1 MSLSHNL
8 SEQALQALI
17 AAINPYAGGNSR
29 LARSLRARLQPRD
42 SKGRWIRTGVNF
54 AVDFKVNGKVYN
66 ANPRSVGPSSR
77 EGFIQV
83 YVPKGDP
90 NIPEGFYE
98 VESGKGEVVIA
109 VLDGPSVASSKTSIT
124 DKNVIDIN
132 SVKRSD
138 APEGWDFKPTED
150 GQNRWV
156 TQDGKVEIVENAE
169 TGKVDLIEDG
179 EKLSEHDQVA
189 LAFAESDRRDVEQ
202 SVVDSSK
209 KVVARLRKNIED
221 APPAEK
227 EAAKEI
233 LDRVLFD
240 DPDYEETLQLNDS
253 NPPNPESM
261 GEGVEISAED
271 LRRMRL
277 SPITGQHLD
286 EDGNFTPERQE
297 LHNQIILEALEGT
310 TPVEEPVQNM
320 NGGGPA
326 SGKGTMT
333 RGANK
338 RLTNYDENSVL
349 VDPDEVKNKFPEVQ
363 AAIER
368 IRNGTATEQ
377 DFNWAGLS
385 HEESSHVAKRIH
397 LAGLERH
404 HNIIYDGTGDGGVK
418 SVREKVKLARDN
430 GYKTVNANYLYL
442 EPDEGM
448 SRAKER
454 EKENFRRVPETVL
467 KNTYN
472 TISTIFPELLKD
484 NIFDTVRLFDNNQ
497 ERGVAAKLI
506 LEQKD
511 GETEVIDQDSY
522 NRFLRAKASD
532 DKQPPEK
539 PVAELPEEGA
549 LPEDFRPKISA
560 DEVTPGTAVIDT
572 DFDVQKIGT
581 FVDVNDPL
589 VPSQLFHVTTNREGV
604 SNSQRLLTTTTD
616 GKGFGGADRNV
627 VSFSGTKE
635 RALQMHA
642 DLEDYVRL
650 RQAQSN
656 TEIFDA
662 VNDFSAKYD
671 IPKQRKDAVLKSLTQ
686 EKDLADGPTRH
697 NAMTQL
703 FNERETA
710 TGIPNPVILDN
721 DSWETMSPDNIA
733 LLSVPKDRV
742 ESTGA
747 AVSYI
752 QSGASPEE
760 FRVHGSVPVK
770 SCTNPSPRTFAV
782 GDPSDPCEDD
792 FEDIDSLTDPDEND
806 VTVAPLE
813 SLTEPQLKTEMFEL
827 QERIQALESRAGDE
841 SVDKEIQR
849 TTERYAE
856 LETELGKR
864 QNNKQVD
871 NKATETVESVTTR
884 INSIDAQI
892 SRRMGRGQGYKD
904 LEERQQKLIA
914 KREALQKGEQVD
926 DREAGQGTDAGAE
939 GTVPRGV
946 AGAPS
951 RSARVERRGDSLR
964 DVSGNVVATRIAEPT
979 NAEALREEGV
989 RVVELFEVDKDQAEF
1004 FRDSF
1009 ELARDSST
1017 YGSSVTLHD
1026 LDYYQQDDVRMFLT
1040 QDGLGGI
1047 VLNGDEIVTGFMHPE
1062 ASDRGQGAIVSMVS
1076 NMVDL
1081 GGRRLDAY
1089 DTVLPGFYAEAGF
1102 RPVARLRWD
1111 DQFAP
1116 DDWDYDLYDRW
1127 NGGRPDIVFMTFDPD
1142 RFGSEYDQSE
1152 GQYVDSYETGPVA
1165 QQRALE
1171 GFDES
1176 KWVQI
1181 REQRRE
1187 RARAR
1192 RMETQQQN
1200 DALKQEDGL
1209 LVGEVPKNDNDKP
1222 KNQALILSP
1231 IGQVVEVTSSNGRK
1245 MRFIKIGRDTW
1256 KRADKPDDHTRYRS
1270 HQIRRDKMEYVKTT
1284 ESDVPSLD
1292 LPPRYYNSFRPVP
1305 YSIPRGSSDEELKRL
1320 RSMYERQADTT
1331 DNSISV
1337 QRAEATVKFI
1347 DRLSARR
1354 EGRTATPRQNTTDR
1368 ANASGSRGRRQNAPL
1383 LENNDPESGSTEA
1396 HVPAKPTPDENGV
1409 TDNPELLANIFDQ
1422 PTLTS
1427 VYLQALT
1434 TGRDS
1439 TMMTFRT
1446 EAEEGVPYTGTQAS
1460 VPIDALRDALQ
1471 LQGVDTNRLVENARI
1486 IRENRASVRDRNPV
1500 TSSDI
1505 QEFTDSQKLM
1515 ENLWGSLRE
1524 LEENLRV
1531 AYITEQ
1537 VDSPRITSLSQRVEA
1552 LRARIAR
1559 LEERGFRLTVP
1570 PEATLV
1576 EVFSWD
1582 NNTEPDIYRPELIMD
1597 ALKARYPDAKLN
1609 DDGELIVGEAEH
1621 TVGDDRFRYEAVI
1634 TRTDDEMFYVYI
1646 RETNLSDENPA
1657 TRSRSLRFDVMR
1669 HSARAINNQAAK
1681 ARDKIF
1687 NTASGSNIHSWF
1699 NDRRRV
1705 SEGRAPKFD
1714 IPDEQGMPHH
1724 VRDQVLT
1731 REALRKIEEATS
1743 EEGITEEMIGVLYN
1757 YIRSF
1762 GNDTG
1767 VMQALYSTFNLDVP
1781 TLNRF
1786 VDAVN
1791 QHIYERDGLNSF
1803 SLWESDN
1810 GTPLAEG
1817 DLVTYTGNE
1826 RQRGYESLS
1835 GKRFIVRIRGLEH
1848 RSDGYSY
1855 TDYLQVQA
1863 VDENN
1868 NPLPGTDGNFRWV
1881 SSHNLRL
1888 DRTSGNT
1895 DGSERTGVGAI
1906 SMPLPVLTTR
1916 AGNRYAGQ
1924 GRLNEVAPYVSEYDR
1939 DTLASPTVDIDGVQ
1953 YPVQAS
1959 RQSLLGPDL
1968 ANDTARPREV
1978 QQGDFLM
1985 HFDPETSSRRLVEVV
2000 NTETL
2005 ENGNIRL
2012 TTVEPV
2018 NRTSAKVSQ
2027 TEFGPDELSLD
2038 IYRYDPNFTPDE
2050 ETLTTA
2056 HVGRIAD
2063 AVRGVNLDELSREAR
2078 STIARLL
2085 NYDLDSKDLTINE
2098 YREALAELLN
2108 SRTDEGLIGQVSVAD
2123 ARRALDVAMNRGLP
2137 TQDARN
2143 NIQAVYTVAAQRAA
2157 QIGANTGRAT
2167 TPAGRVPVA
2176 STTPSTTSID
2186 PNSIQRGPFSDEDG
2200 VVAGLTK
2207 EKFVELITGVG
2218 SPLSES
2224 ERQEELKRI
2233 ILSSV
2238 GGKQYGSVLTL
2249 SDFTFNFSGRR
2260 FSWSAKAVDPNKTDP
2275 SGSGGPLKVAR
2286 VSRSYY
2292 MTSLGG
2298 AEVLDVHHNH
2308 VFIDIPEYKRDG
2320 FATEFYQVSDNFY
2333 NSLVDI
2339 NTIQTVQDGSYAWGA
2354 ANFTWNPDYGRSGI
2368 SEIRSRL
2375 LAEANKYE
2383 TSNPVVAKKLQ
2394 DLAKRLNKR
2403 NMLAEDYPDPIDIAG
2418 LLDPDDAERR
2428 EEHSRA
2434 NNGDMKGYKTLGRRM
2449 LQGTNWYGI
2458 RYINSDLDPRP
2469 ENRKAKKTLREQ
2481 QKEKAKKDAE
2491 EFEKGEKAKKEAE
2504 ERQKSQSGPP
2514 QGRTITSLSDVT
2526 NAVPGDVINVTEP
2539 GYEAVYV
2546 RQEDGTWDAIFYGS
2560 DSYSF
2565 RSAYD
2570 DDDLDIVDGFSGDIM
2585 SAQIFTTPEAQEY
2598 FSQYAAGTLKVD
2610 NPTRE
2615 TVEKALRDGDLFTME
2630 AIYRG
2635 NLTNNG
2641 KFGRD
2646 NFTLKVNT
2654 SRMESRG
2661 TDYDVYE
2668 VGGDILN
2675 ENGQRVGPFRREIR
2689 MKPDGTLEMYHG
2701 IVKIEDDRY
2710 KRSGFGKDFTQQS
2723 EALYRQM
2730 GVDSIKLQ
2738 TAWEGSYFWAMQDYE
2753 WDLEYAGG
2761 SKYDILSGV
2770 PAALQN
2776 ALDRTR
2782 LLVPPRPKDV
2792 AALQDIIDRM
2802 AGLEIDDPNFPSP
2815 REIAMLKSEDPSE
2828 NDDGNGGS
2836 GGWMQTILKN
2846 TGWHGRKE
2854 FKAEDPPSG
2863 SSTAGD
2869 DGSGTIALEQ
2879 TSYQA
2884 DTPSPLSEEQEDAL
2898 QWYTDGGFDA
2908 TNRALRQGETVS
2920 PEDKKKIDELLG
2932 LIRSSKTTGPLSVYR
2947 GRPSAN
2953 AERASELLNLSP
2965 GDEFT
2970 DSGVVSTSL
2979 DPERAK
2985 FYANMDITDTQAR
2998 AVVKINV
3005 PEGSN
3010 AYLVPDEFATYNSD
3024 KEVLL
3029 PPGSTFRVTNV
3040 SSKDGIRYIEADL
3053 VPPKGGEGGEDS
3065 VGGGS
3070 SDGPPLSVKD
3080 FEDVIP
3086 FLSSRESAILAT
3098 YPDGDLPPRAIAM
3111 LELKRKVLTQS
3122 WEVLRDVGNKNDIS
3136 FATLEDGTEV
3146 VIGQYPGRLITN
3158 DPEALKDYQLETV
3171 ATELLVSRFFESLGI
3186 DDVVAVELEIDGT
3199 PTLVRTSFPS
3209 DSNLFPLDSS
3219 LIDYEN
3225 VREIGLFD
3233 FLHGNVDRN
3242 ATNMLSQGTRMLPI
3256 DHTAEFMMGRWVDP
3270 RWRANQRPDTD
3281 DTTLEKVINEDSRLD
3296 RTRFDSDYPRE
3307 VIYIEPS
3314 NFIRLFVASN
3324 TPSSKWDSTWGERD
3338 RYKNL
3343 FSREELESV
3352 NQKLIDLRAMYE
3364 AMGFLDYYNDTIL
3377 KRMNVLL
3384 GVSR

>member
-1 MSLSHNL
+1 MSLGPEIL
-8 SEQALQALI
+8 RALL

-29 LARSLRARLQPRD
+29 LARSLRARNQPRD
-42 SKGRWIRTGVNF
+42 SEGRWVRTGVSI
-54 AVDFKVNGKVYN
+54 AIDFSIGGKVYRVN
-66 ANPRSVGPSSR
+66 VRSVGASSR
-77 EGFIQV
+77 KGFV
-83 YVPKGDP
+83 WTYVPKGTP
-90 NIPEGFYE
+90 NIPSGFYE
-98 VESGKGEVVIA
+98 VESNKTKIVKA
-109 VLDGPSVASSKTSIT
+109 VLSQPTTTPSKTSIT
-124 DKNVIDIN
+124 DKNVVDLE
-132 SVKRSD
+132 SVNRSD
-138 APEGWDFKPTED
+138 APEGWDYSPTED
-150 GQNRWV
+150 GRDRWV
-156 TQDGKVEIVENAE
+156 SQDGKLEIAENPQ
-169 TGKVDLIEDG
+169 TGNFELSENG
-179 EKLSEHDQVA
+179 EKVSEHEE
-189 LAFAESDRRDVEQ
+189 LAYAFRESDRRDVEQ
-202 SVVDSSK
+202 SVTKRDK
-209 KVVARLRKNIED
+209 EVVARLRQNVENAKTAKD
-221 APPAEK
+221 STPANVERA
-227 EAAKEI
+227 EEY
-233 LDRVLFD
+233 LDQVLFD
-240 DPDYEETLQLNDS
+240 DPDSKHEVLGLVDS
-253 NPPNPESM
+253 TAPNPESM

-277 SPITGQHLD
+277 SPITSQHLD
-286 EDGNFTPERQE
+286 EDGNFTPERLE

-454 EKENFRRVPETVL
+454 EKENYRKVPETVL
-467 KNTYN
+467 KNTYD
-472 TISTIFPELLKD
+472 TISTIFPQLLED

-497 ERGVAAKLI
+497 DRGVAAKLI

-532 DKQPPEK
+532 GEQPPAT

-549 LPEDFRPKISA
+549 LPDDFRPNISA
-560 DEVTPGTAVIDT
+560 DEVTPGTAVVDT
-572 DFDVQKIGT
+572 DFDVQKVGT
-581 FVDVNDPL
+581 FIDINDSR
-589 VPSQLFHVTTNREGV
+589 VPPELFHVTTNREGV
-604 SNSQRLLTTTTD
+604 SNSQRLRTTTAD

-635 RALQMHA
+635 KALQMHA

-656 TEIFDA
+656 TEIFNA

-671 IPKQRKDAVLKSLTQ
+671 IPKERKDAVLKSLTQ

-697 NAMTQL
+697 SAMTQL

-710 TGIPNPVILDN
+710 TGIPNPVIFDN

-747 AVSYI
+747 AVSYL

-760 FRVHGSVPVK
+760 FRVHGSIPVK

-782 GDPSDPCEDD
+782 NDPSDPCEDD
-792 FEDIDSLTDPDEND
+792 FVDIDSITDPDEDD

-813 SLTEPQLKTEMFEL
+813 SLTEPQLTAEMFEL
-827 QERIQALESRAGDE
+827 QERLEALQSRPGEE

-849 TTERYAE
+849 MTERYAE

-864 QNNKQVD
+864 QSNKQVD
-871 NKATETVESVTTR
+871 NTTAWTVESITTS
-884 INSIDAQI
+884 ISSIDAQI
-892 SRRMGRGQGYKD
+892 SRRMDQGRGYKD
-904 LEERQQKLIA
+904 LEERQQNLIA
-914 KREALQKGEQVD
+914 KREALQKGKQVD
-926 DREAGQGTDAGAE
+926 DTEETGQGTDGGTE

-946 AGAPS
+946 AGASS

-964 DVSGNVVATRIAEPT
+964 DVSGNVVATRISEPT

-989 RVVELFEVDKDQAEF
+989 RVVELFEVDKEQAEF

-1009 ELARDSST
+1009 ELAREAST

-1026 LDYYQQDDVRMFLT
+1026 LEYYQQDGVRMFLT
-1040 QDGLGGI
+1040 QDGLGGV
-1047 VLNGDEIVTGFMHPE
+1047 VLNGDEIVTGFMHPD

-1102 RPVARLRWD
+1102 RPVARLRWN

-1142 RFGSEYDQSE
+1142 RFGSKYDQSE

-1209 LVGEVPKNDNDKP
+1209 LVGEVPKNENDKP
-1222 KNQALILSP
+1222 NNQALILSP
-1231 IGQVVEVTSSNGRK
+1231 IGQVVEVTSRNGRK
-1245 MRFIKIGRDTW
+1245 MRFIKIGRDVW

-1270 HQIRRDKMEYVKTT
+1270 HQIRRDKVEYVKAT

-1305 YSIPRGSSDEELKRL
+1305 YSIPRGTTDEELKRL

-1337 QRAEATVKFI
+1337 QRAEATVNFI
-1347 DRLSARR
+1347 DRLVARR
-1354 EGRTATPRQNTTDR
+1354 EGRTATPRENTSTR

-1396 HVPAKPTPDENGV
+1396 HVPTKPTPDENGV
-1409 TDNPELLANIFDQ
+1409 TDNPEILADIFDRY
-1422 PTLTS
+1422 TLTQ

-1434 TGRDS
+1434 TGNSS

-1446 EAEEGVPYTGTQAS
+1446 EAERGVPYSGTQAS
-1460 VPIDALRDALQ
+1460 TPITAIRDALQ
-1471 LQGVDTNRLVENARI
+1471 LQGVDTNRLVENARVM
-1486 IRENRASVRDRNPV
+1486 RDTRSANRNSTPV
-1500 TSSDI
+1500 TPSDI

-1515 ENLWGSLRE
+1515 ENSWGSLRR

-1531 AYITEQ
+1531 AHLTEP

-1552 LRARIAR
+1552 LRARIIR

-1570 PEATLV
+1570 PTAELV
-1576 EVFSWD
+1576 EGFNWD

-1621 TVGDDRFRYEAVI
+1621 TVGGNRFRYEAII

-1646 RETNLSDENPA
+1646 RETNLSDENPE

-1669 HSARAINNQAAK
+1669 HSARAVNNQAAK

-1687 NTASGSNIHSWF
+1687 NTNAGSNIHSWF
-1699 NDRRRV
+1699 NDPRRV
-1705 SEGRAPKFD
+1705 REGRAPKFD
-1714 IPDEQGMPHH
+1714 IPDNQGMPHH

-1743 EEGITEEMIGVLYN
+1743 EDGITEEMIGVLYN

-1826 RQRGYESLS
+1826 RQRGHENLS

-1868 NPLPGTDGNFRWV
+1868 NPLLGTDGNFRWV

-1895 DGSERTGVGAI
+1895 DGSERTGTGAI

-1924 GRLNEVAPYVSEYDR
+1924 GRLNQVAPYVSEYDR
-1939 DTLASPTVDIDGVQ
+1939 DTLASPTVDIDGVK
-1953 YPVQAS
+1953 YSVQSS
-1959 RQSLLGPDL
+1959 RQSLIGPDL
-1968 ANDTARPREV
+1968 ANIYAQPKDLQT
-1978 QQGDFLM
+1978 GDFIM
-1985 HFDPETSSRRLVEVV
+1985 HFDPATSSRRLVEVV
-2000 NTETL
+2000 NIETL
-2005 ENGNIRL
+2005 DSGNFKV
-2012 TTVEPV
+2012 TTVEPI

-2027 TEFGPDELSLD
+2027 TEFSPDGQALD
-2038 IYRYDPNFTPDE
+2038 IYRFDPNFTPDE
-2050 ETLTTA
+2050 ETLTSA

-2063 AVRGVNLDELSREAR
+2063 AVRGVNLGDLSREAR

-2085 NYDLDSKDLTINE
+2085 NYDLDSEDLTIDQ
-2098 YREALAELLN
+2098 YREAMAELLN
-2108 SRTDEGLIGQVSVAD
+2108 SRTDEGLIGQVTVAE

-2137 TQDARN
+2137 NQDARN
-2143 NIQAVYTVAAQRAA
+2143 NIQTVSTAATQRGA
-2157 QIGANTGRAT
+2157 QIGVNTGST
-2167 TPAGRVPVA
+2167 TNPTGGVPVA
-2176 STTPSTTSID
+2176 STTPQNT
-2186 PNSIQRGPFSDEDG
+2186 PAGYERGPYGLDAG
-2200 VVAGLTK
+2200 VIDNVDRNVWLALLK
-2207 EKFVELITGVG
+2207 QRDLDKK
-2218 SPLSES
+2218 
-2224 ERQEELKRI
+2224 RQEFDKI
-2233 ILSSV
+2233 IQASV
-2238 GGKQYGSVLTL
+2238 GNKIFGTTFSLRFED
-2249 SDFTFNFSGRR
+2249 SDIRAR
-2260 FSWSAKAVDPNKTDP
+2260 SAQWYAKIVDPTTGRDVGKVVRTYKLLT
-2275 SGSGGPLKVAR
+2275 GGLI
-2286 VSRSYY
+2286 
-2292 MTSLGG
+2292 
-2298 AEVLDVHHNH
+2298 DVHHDYVWFNAGTNATGT
-2308 VFIDIPEYKRDG
+2308 G
-2320 FATEFYQVSDNFY
+2320 FATEFYDVSDNFY
-2333 NSLVDI
+2333 ESVGVDL
-2339 NTIQTVQDGSYAWGA
+2339 NTIQAAKDGSYTWGA
-2354 ANFTWNPDYGRSGI
+2354 ANFTWNPEEFSSNKLAI
-2368 SEIRSRL
+2368 MTIKARL
-2375 LAEANKYE
+2375 EDEATKYDA
-2383 TSNPVVAKKLQ
+2383 SDPVTATRLRDLSARLGSPATLTVAQ
-2394 DLAKRLNKR
+2394 MNE
-2403 NMLAEDYPDPIDIAG
+2403 EDYPDPIDLAS
-2418 LLDPDDAERR
+2418 LRDPDDAQRR
-2428 EEHSRA
+2428 AEYSRL
-2434 NNGDMKGYKTLGRRM
+2434 NNGDMKGYQTLGRRI
-2449 LQGTNWYGI
+2449 LTSSNWFGV
-2458 RYINSDLDPRP
+2458 RYLNPTLDPRP
-2469 ENRKAKKTLREQ
+2469 ESRKNKKSLPQ
-2481 QKEKAKKDAE
+2481 IQKEASKQLKQSEDSKNIEEIEKTKKFPE
-2491 EFEKGEKAKKEAE
+2491 SK
-2504 ERQKSQSGPP
+2504 SGPP
-2514 QGRTITSLSDVT
+2514 QGRTITSLSDVS
-2526 NAVPGDVINVTEP
+2526 NASPGDIIQVTEP
-2539 GYEAVYV
+2539 GYEMIYRKEA
-2546 RQEDGTWDAIFYGS
+2546 DGTWDILIYNG
-2560 DSYSF
+2560 DSSTT
-2565 RSAYD
+2565 RSNFD

-2585 SAQIFTTPEAQEY
+2585 SAVIFTTPEAQEY
-2598 FSQYAAGTLKVD
+2598 FSKYSSGTIRLD

-2615 TVEKALRDGDLFTME
+2615 TIEKALRSGDLVTME
-2630 AIYRG
+2630 ALYRG
-2635 NLTNNG
+2635 NLLDNG
-2641 KFGRD
+2641 QTTFGRE
-2646 NFTLKVNT
+2646 NFTLRVNS

-2661 TDYDVYE
+2661 TDDDVYE

-2675 ENGQRVGPFRREIR
+2675 ESGQRIGPFRREIR
-2689 MKPDGTLEMYHG
+2689 MRPDGRLEMHHG
-2701 IVKIEDDRY
+2701 ILKIEDDRY
-2710 KRSGFGKDFTQQS
+2710 KRTGFGTDFTKQS

-2730 GVDSIKLQ
+2730 GVDLIRLHS
-2738 TAWEGSYFWAMQDYE
+2738 AWDGSYFWAMQDYE
-2753 WDLEYAGG
+2753 WDLEHDFG
-2761 SKYDILSGV
+2761 SKYSILSGV
-2770 PAALQN
+2770 PGALQ
-2776 ALDRTR
+2776 AELDRARTS
-2782 LLVPPRPKDV
+2782 VPPRPRDV
-2792 AALQDIIDRM
+2792 AKLEALIDRM

-2815 REIAMLKSEDPSE
+2815 REIAMMKSEDPSL
-2828 NDDGNGGS
+2828 NDDGNGGD
-2836 GGWMQTILKN
+2836 GGWMQKILNN
-2846 TGWHGRKE
+2846 TGWYGK
-2854 FKAEDPPSG
+2854 
-2863 SSTAGD
+2863 
-2869 DGSGTIALEQ
+2869 
-2879 TSYQA
+2879 
-2884 DTPSPLSEEQEDAL
+2884 
-2898 QWYTDGGFDA
+2898 
-2908 TNRALRQGETVS
+2908 
-2920 PEDKKKIDELLG
+2920 
-2932 LIRSSKTTGPLSVYR
+2932 
-2947 GRPSAN
+2947 
-2953 AERASELLNLSP
+2953 
-2965 GDEFT
+2965 
-2970 DSGVVSTSL
+2970 
-2979 DPERAK
+2979 
-2985 FYANMDITDTQAR
+2985 
-2998 AVVKINV
+2998 
-3005 PEGSN
+3005 
-3010 AYLVPDEFATYNSD
+3010 
-3024 KEVLL
+3024 
-3029 PPGSTFRVTNV
+3029 
-3040 SSKDGIRYIEADL
+3040 
-3053 VPPKGGEGGEDS
+3053 
-3065 VGGGS
+3065 
-3070 SDGPPLSVKD
+3070 KD
-3080 FEDVIP
+3080 F
-3086 FLSSRESAILAT
+3086 S
-3098 YPDGDLPPRAIAM
+3098 
-3111 LELKRKVLTQS
+3111 
-3122 WEVLRDVGNKNDIS
+3122 
-3136 FATLEDGTEV
+3136 
-3146 VIGQYPGRLITN
+3146 
-3158 DPEALKDYQLETV
+3158 
-3171 ATELLVSRFFESLGI
+3171 
-3186 DDVVAVELEIDGT
+3186 
-3199 PTLVRTSFPS
+3199 
-3209 DSNLFPLDSS
+3209 
-3219 LIDYEN
+3219 
-3225 VREIGLFD
+3225 
-3233 FLHGNVDRN
+3233 
-3242 ATNMLSQGTRMLPI
+3242 
-3256 DHTAEFMMGRWVDP
+3256 
-3270 RWRANQRPDTD
+3270 
-3281 DTTLEKVINEDSRLD
+3281 
-3296 RTRFDSDYPRE
+3296 
-3307 VIYIEPS
+3307 
-3314 NFIRLFVASN
+3314 
-3324 TPSSKWDSTWGERD
+3324 
-3338 RYKNL
+3338 
-3343 FSREELESV
+3343 
-3352 NQKLIDLRAMYE
+3352 
-3364 AMGFLDYYNDTIL
+3364 
-3377 KRMNVLL
+3377 
-3384 GVSR
+3384 

>member
-1 MSLSHNL
+1 VSLSHNL

-132 SVKRSD
+132 SVNRSD

-202 SVVDSSK
+202 SVVASSK

-892 SRRMGRGQGYKD
+892 SRRMDRGQGYKD

-926 DREAGQGTDAGAE
+926 DRQTGQGTDAGAE

-1009 ELARDSST
+1009 ELARNSST

-1396 HVPAKPTPDENGV
+1396 HVPTKPTPDENGV
-1409 TDNPELLANIFDQ
+1409 TDNPELLADIYDRY
-1422 PTLTS
+1422 TLTT

-1434 TGRDS
+1434 AGRDS

-1446 EAEEGVPYTGTQAS
+1446 EAEKGVPYTGTQAS
-1460 VPIDALRDALQ
+1460 VPITAIRDALQ

-1486 IRENRASVRDRNPV
+1486 IRENRASVRDRNSV
-1500 TSSDI
+1500 TPSDI

-1515 ENLWGSLRE
+1515 ENLWGSLRQ

-1531 AYITEQ
+1531 AYITER

-1576 EVFSWD
+1576 EGFSWD
-1582 NNTEPDIYRPELIMD
+1582 DNTEPDIYRPELIMD

-1621 TVGDDRFRYEAVI
+1621 TVGGNRFRYEAVI

-1657 TRSRSLRFDVMR
+1657 TRSRSFRFDVMR

-1681 ARDKIF
+1681 AREKIF

-1699 NDRRRV
+1699 NDPRRRR
-1705 SEGRAPKFD
+1705 EGREPKFD
-1714 IPDEQGMPHH
+1714 VPDEQGMPHH

-1826 RQRGYESLS
+1826 RQRGYENLS

-1939 DTLASPTVDIDGVQ
+1939 DTLASPTVDIDGIQ

-1968 ANDTARPREV
+1968 ANVIARPRQV

-1985 HFDPETSSRRLVEVV
+1985 HFDPETGSRRLVEVV

-2085 NYDLDSKDLTINE
+2085 SYDLDSEDLTINE

-2143 NIQAVYTVAAQRAA
+2143 NIQAVSNAGTQRGA
-2157 QIGANTGRAT
+2157 QIGANTGQTT
-2167 TPAGRVPVA
+2167 TPTGPVPVSSA
-2176 STTPSTTSID
+2176 SRPRNTVAGYE
-2186 PNSIQRGPFSDEDG
+2186 NGPYGPEDG
-2200 VVAGLTK
+2200 TLDGMDRDAFEALLRMPDGVAKTKAFNKLVKTVLFAKIYGTQFALEFVPRSQWRNGLSLNRG
-2207 EKFVELITGVG
+2207 ELGWQANI
-2218 SPLSES
+2218 
-2224 ERQEELKRI
+2224 
-2233 ILSSV
+2233 
-2238 GGKQYGSVLTL
+2238 
-2249 SDFTFNFSGRR
+2249 
-2260 FSWSAKAVDPNKTDP
+2260 VDPATGQKVGFVHRTYRFAANPIDP
-2275 SGSGGPLKVAR
+2275 SGDDVI
-2286 VSRSYY
+2286 
-2292 MTSLGG
+2292 
-2298 AEVLDVHHNH
+2298 DVHHDY
-2308 VFIDIPEYKRDG
+2308 VWFTDSSATGTG
-2320 FATEFYQVSDNFY
+2320 FATDFYYVSDNFY
-2333 NSLVDI
+2333 ESTGVDI
-2339 NTIQTVQDGSYAWGA
+2339 NTIGTARDGSYTWGL
-2354 ANFTWNPDYGRSGI
+2354 ANFTWNSTVNIHNIMRKLYDKAD
-2368 SEIRSRL
+2368 E
-2375 LAEANKYE
+2375 YE
-2383 TSNPVVAKKLQ
+2383 PSDPVTATKLR
-2394 DLAKRLNKR
+2394 DLAVRLGAPAGTESLTGPARGRALIDAQYNLDLR
-2403 NMLAEDYPDPIDIAG
+2403 YVQTSPDYPDPVDISS
-2418 LLDPDDAERR
+2418 LLDPNDAQKRAEHERAQALLPEGQR
-2428 EEHSRA
+2428 TR
-2434 NNGDMKGYKTLGRRM
+2434 YKTLGREIM
-2449 LQGTNWYGI
+2449 EGTGWSGI
-2458 RYINSDLDPRP
+2458 RYLNPALDPRP
-2469 ENRKAKKTLREQ
+2469 DNRKNKKSAQQIAIEESAKKKDEAEKTVAVEKLK
-2481 QKEKAKKDAE
+2481 KETEDAE
-2491 EFEKGEKAKKEAE
+2491 EA
-2504 ERQKSQSGPP
+2504 QKSKSGRP

-2526 NAVPGDVINVTEP
+2526 NAAPGDVINVTEP

-2560 DSYSF
+2560 DSNPF

-2646 NFTLKVNT
+2646 NFTLRVNS
-2654 SRMESRG
+2654 SRIESQG
-2661 TDYDVYE
+2661 TDDDVYE

-2675 ENGQRVGPFRREIR
+2675 ENGQRIGPFRRKIR
-2689 MKPDGTLEMYHG
+2689 MRPDGKLEIYHG
-2701 IVKIEDDRY
+2701 ILKIEDDRY
-2710 KRSGFGKDFTQQS
+2710 KRSGFGKDFTKQS
-2723 EALYRQM
+2723 EALYKQM
-2730 GVDSIKLQ
+2730 GVDLIRLHS
-2738 TAWEGSYFWAMQDYE
+2738 AWDGSYFWAMQDYE
-2753 WDLEYAGG
+2753 WDLEHDNG
-2761 SKYDILSGV
+2761 SKYSILSGV
-2770 PAALQN
+2770 PGALQEE
-2776 ALDRTR
+2776 LDRARTSD
-2782 LLVPPRPKDV
+2782 PPRPKDV
-2792 AALQDIIDRM
+2792 AKLEALIDRM
-2802 AGLEIDDPNFPSP
+2802 AGLDIDDPNFPSP
-2815 REIAMLKSEDPSE
+2815 REIAMLKSQDPSL
-2828 NDDGNGGS
+2828 NDDGNGGD
-2836 GGWMQTILKN
+2836 GAWMQKILKN

-2854 FKAEDPPSG
+2854 
-2863 SSTAGD
+2863 
-2869 DGSGTIALEQ
+2869 
-2879 TSYQA
+2879 
-2884 DTPSPLSEEQEDAL
+2884 LS
-2898 QWYTDGGFDA
+2898 
-2908 TNRALRQGETVS
+2908 
-2920 PEDKKKIDELLG
+2920 
-2932 LIRSSKTTGPLSVYR
+2932 
-2947 GRPSAN
+2947 
-2953 AERASELLNLSP
+2953 
-2965 GDEFT
+2965 
-2970 DSGVVSTSL
+2970 
-2979 DPERAK
+2979 
-2985 FYANMDITDTQAR
+2985 
-2998 AVVKINV
+2998 
-3005 PEGSN
+3005 
-3010 AYLVPDEFATYNSD
+3010 
-3024 KEVLL
+3024 
-3029 PPGSTFRVTNV
+3029 
-3040 SSKDGIRYIEADL
+3040 
-3053 VPPKGGEGGEDS
+3053 
-3065 VGGGS
+3065 
-3070 SDGPPLSVKD
+3070 
-3080 FEDVIP
+3080 
-3086 FLSSRESAILAT
+3086 
-3098 YPDGDLPPRAIAM
+3098 
-3111 LELKRKVLTQS
+3111 
-3122 WEVLRDVGNKNDIS
+3122 
-3136 FATLEDGTEV
+3136 
-3146 VIGQYPGRLITN
+3146 
-3158 DPEALKDYQLETV
+3158 
-3171 ATELLVSRFFESLGI
+3171 
-3186 DDVVAVELEIDGT
+3186 
-3199 PTLVRTSFPS
+3199 
-3209 DSNLFPLDSS
+3209 
-3219 LIDYEN
+3219 
-3225 VREIGLFD
+3225 
-3233 FLHGNVDRN
+3233 
-3242 ATNMLSQGTRMLPI
+3242 
-3256 DHTAEFMMGRWVDP
+3256 
-3270 RWRANQRPDTD
+3270 
-3281 DTTLEKVINEDSRLD
+3281 
-3296 RTRFDSDYPRE
+3296 
-3307 VIYIEPS
+3307 
-3314 NFIRLFVASN
+3314 
-3324 TPSSKWDSTWGERD
+3324 
-3338 RYKNL
+3338 
-3343 FSREELESV
+3343 
-3352 NQKLIDLRAMYE
+3352 
-3364 AMGFLDYYNDTIL
+3364 
-3377 KRMNVLL
+3377 
-3384 GVSR
+3384 

>member
-29 LARSLRARLQPRD
+29 LARSIRARLQPRD
-42 SKGRWIRTGVNF
+42 KRGRWVRTGVNF
-54 AVDFKVNGKVYN
+54 AVDFKVNGRVYN

-132 SVKRSD
+132 SVNRTD

-150 GQNRWV
+150 GRNRWV

-202 SVVDSSK
+202 SVVASSK

-277 SPITGQHLD
+277 SPITSQHLD

-792 FEDIDSLTDPDEND
+792 FEDPDALFDPDEND

-813 SLTEPQLKTEMFEL
+813 SLTRSQILTEMFEL
-827 QERIQALESRAGDE
+827 QQKIEVLEARRGDE
-841 SVDKEIQR
+841 SDDKEIQR
-849 TTERYAE
+849 IAERYDE
-856 LETELGKR
+856 LKTEVNKRNETEE
-864 QNNKQVD
+864 VD
-871 NKATETVESVTTR
+871 NTTPWTVESITTSISSVDAR
-884 INSIDAQI
+884 IG
-892 SRRMGRGQGYKD
+892 RRMRNGSDYVD
-904 LEERQQKLIA
+904 LQERKQHLIEIQE
-914 KREALQKGEQVD
+914 KLQKGEQVD
-926 DREAGQGTDAGAE
+926 DTEETEADGGTE
-939 GTVPRGV
+939 GTVPNGV

-964 DVSGNVVATRIAEPT
+964 DVSGNVVATRISEPSLAE
-979 NAEALREEGV
+979 ELREKGV
-989 RVVELFEVDKDQAEF
+989 QVVELFEVDKEQAEL
-1004 FRDSF
+1004 FRDS
-1009 ELARDSST
+1009 LVISSEANEF
-1017 YGSSVTLHD
+1017 GGSVTVYD
-1026 LDYYQQDDVRMFLT
+1026 LDYYQQDGVRMFIT
-1040 QDGLGGI
+1040 QDGLGG
-1047 VLNGDEIVTGFMHPE
+1047 VALNGDEIVSGFMHPD
-1062 ASDRGQGAIVSMVS
+1062 ATDRGQGAVISMVS
-1076 NMVDL
+1076 SMVDQ
-1081 GGRRLDAY
+1081 GGRRLEAF
-1089 DTVLPGFYAEAGF
+1089 DTVLPGNYSIAGF

-1111 DQFAP
+1111 NEQKP
-1116 DDWDYDLYDRW
+1116 DGWDFNLYNRW
-1127 NGGRPDIVFMTFDPD
+1127 NNGKPDVVFMAYDPE
-1142 RFGSEYDQSE
+1142 RFGSKYDPAEGEYIEDYSAGE
-1152 GQYVDSYETGPVA
+1152 VA
-1165 QQRALE
+1165 QRQALDSL
-1171 GFDES
+1171 DES
-1176 KWVQI
+1176 RRAQI
-1181 REQRRE
+1181 LEQRRE
-1187 RARAR
+1187 RARVR
-1192 RMETQQQN
+1192 RTETQQQN

-1209 LVGEVPKNDNDKP
+1209 LVGEVPKNENDKP

-1231 IGQVVEVTSSNGRK
+1231 IGQVVEVTSRNGRK
-1245 MRFIKIGRDTW
+1245 MRFIKIARDTW
-1256 KRADKPDDHTRYRS
+1256 KRTDKPDDHTRYRS

-1305 YSIPRGSSDEELKRL
+1305 YSIPRSSSDEELKRL

-1337 QRAEATVKFI
+1337 KRAEATVQFI
-1347 DRLSARR
+1347 DRLIARR
-1354 EGRTATPRQNTTDR
+1354 EGRTVSPRQNTTTS
-1368 ANASGSRGRRQNAPL
+1368 ANTSGSRGRRQNAPL

-1396 HVPAKPTPDENGV
+1396 HVPTKPTPDENGV
-1409 TDNPELLANIFDQ
+1409 TDNPELLADIYDRY
-1422 PTLTS
+1422 TLTT

-1434 TGRDS
+1434 AGRDS
-1439 TMMTFRT
+1439 TTMTFRT
-1446 EAEEGVPYTGTQAS
+1446 EAEKGVPYSGTQAS
-1460 VPIDALRDALQ
+1460 VPITAIRDALQ

-1486 IRENRASVRDRNPV
+1486 IRENRASVRDRTPV
-1500 TSSDI
+1500 TAADVTTHLTR
-1505 QEFTDSQKLM
+1505 QEEL
-1515 ENLWGSLRE
+1515 ENLYRTKKALEADEILATLTEPAGSSRRTSIRDRLESINNRIRRLE
-1524 LEENLRV
+1524 LEGFR
-1531 AYITEQ
+1531 ITEMPSA
-1537 VDSPRITSLSQRVEA
+1537 DSIE
-1552 LRARIAR
+1552 
-1559 LEERGFRLTVP
+1559 GFVWNSST
-1570 PEATLV
+1570 T
-1576 EVFSWD
+1576 
-1582 NNTEPDIYRPELIMD
+1582 PDIYRPELIME
-1597 ALKARYPDAKLN
+1597 ALRGYYPNATLN
-1609 DDGELIVGEAEH
+1609 DDGELVIGAVEH
-1621 TVGDDRFRYEAVI
+1621 PVILDGVPARFKYEAII
-1634 TRTDDEMFYVYI
+1634 TRTDDQQFYTYI

-1657 TRSRSLRFDVMR
+1657 TRSRSMRFGNMR
-1669 HSARAINNQAAK
+1669 HSARAVNSEAAK
-1681 ARDKIF
+1681 ALAKIS
-1687 NTASGSNIHSWF
+1687 NTAKRSNIHSWF
-1699 NDRRRV
+1699 NDPRRRREG
-1705 SEGRAPKFD
+1705 SEPKFD

-1724 VRDQVLT
+1724 VRDRVLT
-1731 REALRKIEEATS
+1731 RESILKIQAAVSEAD
-1743 EEGITEEMIGVLYN
+1743 ITEEMIGTLYN
-1757 YIRSF
+1757 YLRDF
-1762 GNDTG
+1762 GSDTG
-1767 VMQALYSTFNLDVP
+1767 VLQALYSSFGLDVP
-1781 TLNRF
+1781 TLNKF
-1786 VDAVN
+1786 VDEVN
-1791 QHIYERDGLNSF
+1791 QHVHERDGVSRFSF
-1803 SLWESDN
+1803 WESNN

-1817 DLVTYTGNE
+1817 DLVTYVGDP
-1826 RQRGYESLS
+1826 RQRGYDRLA
-1835 GKRFIVRIRGLEH
+1835 GRQAIVKIRSLEH
-1848 RSDGYSY
+1848 TSNNYTY
-1855 TDYLQVQA
+1855 TDYVQIQLLNA
-1863 VDENN
+1863 D
-1868 NPLPGTDGNFRWV
+1868 GTPDDSEEYV
-1881 SSHNLRL
+1881 VASSHNFRL
-1888 DRTSGNT
+1888 ERTLGNT
-1895 DGSERTGVGAI
+1895 DGSERIGPNAI

-1916 AGNRYAGQ
+1916 AANRYAGR
-1924 GRLNEVAPYVSEYDR
+1924 GRLGDVAPFVTEFDR
-1939 DTLASPTVDIDGVQ
+1939 DTLASPTVEIDGVQ

-1968 ANDTARPREV
+1968 ANIYARPRDL
-1978 QQGDFLM
+1978 QTGDLIM
-1985 HFDPETSSRRLVEVV
+1985 HFDPATSSRRLVEVV
-2000 NTETL
+2000 NIETL
-2005 ENGNIRL
+2005 DNGNFKV
-2012 TTVEPV
+2012 TTVEPI
-2018 NRTSAKVSQ
+2018 NLASAKVSQ
-2027 TEFGPDELSLD
+2027 TEFGPDEVALD
-2038 IYRYDPNFTPDE
+2038 IYRFDPNFTPDE
-2050 ETLTTA
+2050 ETLTSA
-2056 HVGRIAD
+2056 HRGRILEAIRGANGD
-2063 AVRGVNLDELSREAR
+2063 ALSPQTRRTAM
-2078 STIARLL
+2078 LML
-2085 NYDLDSKDLTINE
+2085 NGDLDHPDLSMDA
-2098 YREALAELLN
+2098 YREAMLDLLSN
-2108 SRTDEGLIGQVSVAD
+2108 RSDEGLVGPVSIAE
-2123 ARRALDVAMNRGLP
+2123 ARRALDAAMNRGLP
-2137 TQDARN
+2137 SQTARN
-2143 NIQAVYTVAAQRAA
+2143 NIQAVSNAGTQRGA
-2157 QIGANTGRAT
+2157 QIGANTGQTT
-2167 TPAGRVPVA
+2167 TPSGPVPVA
-2176 STTPSTTSID
+2176 STSPQTIAGYE
-2186 PNSIQRGPFSDEDG
+2186 NGPYGPD
-2200 VVAGLTK
+2200 AGLVDDIDREALVNLLSMPVSTNA
-2207 EKFVELITGVG
+2207 EKTAKIEAFEKVIKASIGNKIFGRQFAVKFAQFSSYGGDTLRWAGHIEDPATGRLAGDIV
-2218 SPLSES
+2218 
-2224 ERQEELKRI
+2224 
-2233 ILSSV
+2233 
-2238 GGKQYGSVLTL
+2238 
-2249 SDFTFNFSGRR
+2249 
-2260 FSWSAKAVDPNKTDP
+2260 
-2275 SGSGGPLKVAR
+2275 
-2286 VSRSYY
+2286 RSY
-2292 MTSLGG
+2292 TLNADGTL
-2298 AEVLDVHHNH
+2298 EVKHDYVKFAN
-2308 VFIDIPEYKRDG
+2308 PRRDAGTG
-2320 FATEFYQVSDNFY
+2320 FATDFYDVSDNFY
-2333 NSLVDI
+2333 ASTEIDL
-2339 NTIQTVQDGSYAWGA
+2339 NTIHTAWDGSYTWGL
-2354 ANFTWNPDYGRSGI
+2354 ANFTW
-2368 SEIRSRL
+2368 
-2375 LAEANKYE
+2375 
-2383 TSNPVVAKKLQ
+2383 AKKDGIANIIFNLYKKADDYDPSDPVTATRLRDMAVRLGANPNTETLTGRDRAYAINDAVNNL
-2394 DLAKRLNKR
+2394 DLDYIKTHP
-2403 NMLAEDYPDPIDIAG
+2403 DYPDPIDISS
-2418 LLDPDDAERR
+2418 LLDPDDAQKRAEHERAQALLPKDQR
-2428 EEHSRA
+2428 ER
-2434 NNGDMKGYKTLGRRM
+2434 YRTLGREIM
-2449 LQGTNWYGI
+2449 ENTGWWGV
-2458 RYINSDLDPRP
+2458 RYLNPALDPRP
-2469 ENRKAKKTLREQ
+2469 DNRKNKLSAQQMAKQ
-2481 QKEKAKKDAE
+2481 QAPTPSKFEGMKKGPTGDPADPADPAD
-2491 EFEKGEKAKKEAE
+2491 G
-2504 ERQKSQSGPP
+2504 SGRP
-2514 QGRTITSLSDVT
+2514 QGRTITSLSDIS
-2526 NAVPGDVINVTEP
+2526 NAVPGDVINITEP
-2539 GYEAVYV
+2539 GYEVTYV
-2546 RQEDGTWDAIFYGS
+2546 KRQDGTWDQIYYGS
-2560 DSYSF
+2560 DSSSF
-2565 RSAYD
+2565 RSSYN
-2570 DDDLDIVDGFSGDIM
+2570 DDDLDIVDGFSGDIL
-2585 SAQIFTTPEAQEY
+2585 SAEIFTGPEAQEY
-2598 FSQYAAGTLKVD
+2598 FSQYMAGTLKLD

-2615 TVEKALRDGDLFTME
+2615 TVEKALRDGDLFTIE

-2646 NFTLKVNT
+2646 NFTLRVNS

-2675 ENGQRVGPFRREIR
+2675 EGGQRIGNFRREIR
-2689 MKPDGTLEMYHG
+2689 MKPDGKLEMYHA
-2701 IVKIEDDRY
+2701 ILKIDDDRY
-2710 KRSGFGKDFTQQS
+2710 KRTGFGTDFTKQS

-2730 GVDSIKLQ
+2730 GVDTIRLHS
-2738 TAWEGSYFWAMQDYE
+2738 AWEGSYFWAMADYE
-2753 WDLEYAGG
+2753 WDLEHAGG

-2770 PAALQN
+2770 PGALQDE
-2776 ALDRTR
+2776 LDRARTS
-2782 LLVPPRPKDV
+2782 VPPRLKDI
-2792 AALQDIIDRM
+2792 AKLEDLIDRM

-2815 REIAMLKSEDPSE
+2815 REIAMLRSQDPTL
-2828 NDDGNGGS
+2828 NINQS
-2836 GGWMQTILKN
+2836 GGDGAWMQKILYN
-2846 TGWHGRKE
+2846 TGWRGVKN
-2854 FKAEDPPSG
+2854 FKDENPPSG

-3040 SSKDGIRYIEADL
+3040 SNKDGIRYIEADL
-3053 VPPKGGEGGEDS
+3053 VPRTSEDRNVGESGKLGEEIEAEREFVNYRRNLDKFYEDLEEGRYYSPDVVTAVEVYQGEDGYIETNRRLREGDDRAPL
-3065 VGGGS
+3065 VGNL
-3070 SDGPPLSVKD
+3070 DEAVARGPILTKD
-3080 FEDVIP
+3080 T
-3086 FLSSRESAILAT
+3086 LL
-3098 YPDGDLPPRAIAM
+3098 YRAIRLDVDDPATEKYANLRPGEIINNLAYSSTTVDLSWAVDYARRRNM
-3111 LELKRKVLTQS
+3111 STLLEIEAPAGTRGIVPSLTTAR
-3122 WEVLRDVGNKNDIS
+3122 LRDEYEFVLGR
-3136 FATLEDGTEV
+3136 GT
-3146 VIGQYPGRLITN
+3146 
-3158 DPEALKDYQLETV
+3158 K
-3171 ATELLVSRFFESLGI
+3171 F
-3186 DDVVAVELEIDGT
+3186 
-3199 PTLVRTSFPS
+3199 
-3209 DSNLFPLDSS
+3209 
-3219 LIDYEN
+3219 
-3225 VREIGLFD
+3225 
-3233 FLHGNVDRN
+3233 
-3242 ATNMLSQGTRMLPI
+3242 
-3256 DHTAEFMMGRWVDP
+3256 
-3270 RWRANQRPDTD
+3270 
-3281 DTTLEKVINEDSRLD
+3281 
-3296 RTRFDSDYPRE
+3296 E
-3307 VIYIEPS
+3307 VISVSDNGI
-3314 NFIRLFVASN
+3314 IRV
-3324 TPSSKWDSTWGERD
+3324 R
-3338 RYKNL
+3338 
-3343 FSREELESV
+3343 
-3352 NQKLIDLRAMYE
+3352 I
-3364 AMGFLDYYNDTIL
+3364 I
-3377 KRMNVLL
+3377 
-3384 GVSR
+3384 